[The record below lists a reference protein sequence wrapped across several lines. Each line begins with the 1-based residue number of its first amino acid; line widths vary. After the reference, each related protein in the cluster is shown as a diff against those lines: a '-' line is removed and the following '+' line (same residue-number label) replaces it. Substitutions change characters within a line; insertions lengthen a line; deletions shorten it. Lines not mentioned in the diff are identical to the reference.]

1 MDIRR
6 GTKVLYNIHIYENNC
21 PHQFKT
27 ADIYW
32 ALSFVQNTFKSQDTG
47 YKTFNKNDDEQMPF
61 ADNSRKQ
68 GPTLLQQSSAWYIQ
82 KF

>member
-1 MDIRR
+1 MDIQR

-21 PHQFKT
+21 PHWFKR

-32 ALSFVQNTFKSQDTG
+32 ALSFVQNTFNTQDTE
-47 YKTFNKNDDEQMPF
+47 YKTFNKNDDKQMPF

-68 GPTLLQQSSAWYIQ
+68 GPALL
-82 KF
+82 